1 MGLLEELMGSGKDR
15 EEHQDYV
22 NRYEKGPAWDGYSD
36 QEVLNR
42 YDSVSHKV
50 SPQEYEQAARDSFS
64 RLSPEERAEF
74 ARYLEEKARSRNI
87 QIPDR
92 GTGPKGDPGDVDWL
106 SKITGQIHQQPG
118 ALRDMLGPEKRG
130 SGPGAPGLGGLFS
143 SPLAKAALAGI
154 GALLFK
160 RLLTPK

>member
-1 MGLLEELMGSGKDR
+1 MDLLEELMGSGKDR

-36 QEVLNR
+36 QEVLDR
-42 YDSVSHKV
+42 YDSVAHKV
-50 SPQEYEQAARDSFS
+50 SPQEYEQAARDSYD

-74 ARYLEEKARSRNI
+74 ARYLGEKARERNI
-87 QIPDR
+87 QLPDR
-92 GTGPKGDPGDVDWL
+92 GTGTKGDPGDVDWL

-118 ALRDMLGPEKRG
+118 ALRDMLGPETSG
-130 SGPGAPGLGGLFS
+130 SGSEEPGLGGLFS

-160 RLLTPK
+160 RLLTPQ